1 MSERTKLPRKT
12 RSFALTH
19 NSTENMKPTPRKA
32 GRPSVRTQAA
42 LDALLEAA
50 ASGAPLRSCCAVA
63 GISYETF
70 RLWAQEEPDIIE
82 RLHEQREKARHR
94 MLKILQDAALNDWR
108 AADRYLQLAH
118 REDYSPRAEINTGA
132 VHQEENQIVVTPEVL
147 VQLQRGYQELKA
159 SLFDSENSAND

>member
-1 MSERTKLPRKT
+1 MRNKQPSR
-12 RSFALTH
+12 
-19 NSTENMKPTPRKA
+19 
-32 GRPSVRTQAA
+32 GRPTVRTPEV
-42 LDALLEAA
+42 LKSLLEAA

-70 RLWAQEEPDIIE
+70 RLWAQEEPEIIE

-118 REDYSPRAEINTGA
+118 REDYSPRAEINMGA

-147 VQLQRGYQELKA
+147 AQLQRGYQELKA
-159 SLFDSENSAND
+159 SLYDASPLADD